1 MKTLPSLILVIFISV
16 TTEALICHFCE
27 DLSGP
32 NCKATKSETCPKD
45 VKKCYTN
52 LMMEKFGPL
61 TVYQSTRGCQKG
73 KDLCAG
79 TFSMSSG
86 KTEVHSITKCCEG
99 DHCNTDQLEI
109 VTPKDLKENGVE
121 CPACNEKEKQCKSE
135 IYKCTG
141 TQDRCFEF
149 YGGLYNGEGYD
160 DWTFKGCTTKQVCDY
175 LESHDGYEVHYTRK
189 DSKIKCTKK

>member
-52 LMMEKFGPL
+52 LMMEKF
-61 TVYQSTRGCQKG
+61 V
-73 KDLCAG
+73 
-79 TFSMSSG
+79 
-86 KTEVHSITKCCEG
+86 
-99 DHCNTDQLEI
+99 